1 MDRSGRRTRRRNAP
15 PSGHRPTPG
24 SLPSPGRLLTP
35 KQRAVFAF
43 IRDYIKTHES
53 APTYDEIRR
62 AGRFASFNS
71 VQKHLKTLVEKGYL
85 KTPWGNRKRAL
96 ELVEQPA
103 HAGVVTLPLL
113 GRVAAGRP
121 IEAIAQPETVE
132 VPEMLLRGQDNFALR
147 VVGDSMVDEGI
158 HDGDIVIVKRQREAQ
173 NGQTVVALI
182 GDDAT
187 VKQFHRRGG
196 RIELRPANARMT
208 SIVVEEGDVQVQGIV
223 IGLIRKFD

>member
-1 MDRSGRRTRRRNAP
+1 MDRSGRRNRRRDLP
-15 PSGHRPTPG
+15 PRGRRSTPG
-24 SLPSPGRLLTP
+24 SLSPQGRLLTP
-35 KQRAVFAF
+35 KQRIVFTF
-43 IRDYIKTHES
+43 IRDYIKTHQTS
-53 APTYDEIRR
+53 PTYDEIRR

-71 VQKHLKTLVEKGYL
+71 VQKHLKTLVGKGYL

-96 ELVEQPA
+96 ELAEPPDR
-103 HAGVVTLPLL
+103 AGVATLPLL

-158 HDGDIVIVKRQREAQ
+158 HDGDIVIVKRQRDAQ

-196 RIELRPANARMT
+196 RIELRPANARMAP
-208 SIVVEEGDVQVQGIV
+208 IVVEESDVQIQGIV